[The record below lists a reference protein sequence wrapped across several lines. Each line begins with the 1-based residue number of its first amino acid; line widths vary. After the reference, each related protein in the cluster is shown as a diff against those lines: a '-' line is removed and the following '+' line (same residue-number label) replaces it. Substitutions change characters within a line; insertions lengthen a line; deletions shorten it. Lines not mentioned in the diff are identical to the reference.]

1 MGFLAGKYQ
10 YSMLSVYLFRHAESE
25 GNVKHHLIGG
35 QSNHYPLTGTGEN
48 QSKLLGKRL
57 KTEQHQFEALY
68 SSTAVRTQATA
79 AIATSF
85 LGSTPE
91 LQLRPELLELSQ
103 GEWEGQIREDIY
115 TPERLSV
122 VRSDPYDFRPPGGES
137 HRDVETR
144 MYHWLDEI
152 VEKYDRPDKHISIG
166 AFTHGFAIK
175 TLVRGILQSSPIMTY
190 RTIIHNT
197 SITVLY
203 RENDMWFIDRV
214 NDYQHIMGTD
224 FVGHY

>member
-1 MGFLAGKYQ
+1 MSFLAGKYQ

-25 GNVKHHLIGG
+25 GNVQHHLVGG
-35 QSNHYPLTGTGEN
+35 QSNHYRLTETGEN
-48 QSKLLGKRL
+48 QSRLLGKRL
-57 KTEQHQFEALY
+57 QAENHQFEALY

-79 AIATSF
+79 AIATAAMS
-85 LGSTPE
+85 SSPD
-91 LQLRPELLELSQ
+91 LQLRTELLELSQ
-103 GEWEGQIREDIY
+103 GQWEGQVRTDIY
-115 TPERLSV
+115 TPEQLSI

-137 HRDVETR
+137 QRDVESR
-144 MYHWLDEI
+144 MYTWLDE
-152 VEKYDRPDKHISIG
+152 VVDTYDREDQHVRIG

-197 SITVLY
+197 SMTVLY

-214 NDYQHIMGTD
+214 NDYQHIFGTD
-224 FVGHY
+224 FVKHY

>member
-1 MGFLAGKYQ
+1 MDFLAAKYQ

-35 QSNHYPLTGTGEN
+35 QSNHYPLTPTGES

-57 KTEQHQFEALY
+57 HSEQHQFEALY

-79 AIATSF
+79 AIATNEMQA
-85 LGSTPE
+85 TPE
-91 LQLRPELLELSQ
+91 LQLRTELLELSQ
-103 GEWEGQIREDIY
+103 GEWEGQVRKDIY
-115 TPERLSV
+115 TPDQLSI

-137 HRDVETR
+137 QRDVETR
-144 MYHWLDEI
+144 MYAWLNEV
-152 VEKYDRPDKHISIG
+152 VETYDRADKQVSVG

-197 SITVLY
+197 SLTVLY
-203 RENDMWFIDRV
+203 RENGMWFIDRV
-214 NDYQHIMGTD
+214 NDYQHIIGTD

>member
-1 MGFLAGKYQ
+1 
-10 YSMLSVYLFRHAESE
+10 MLSVYLFRHAESE

-35 QSNHYPLTGTGEN
+35 QSNHYPLTKTGET
-48 QSKLLGKRL
+48 QSELLGKRL
-57 KTEQHQFEALY
+57 QAENHQFEALY

-79 AIATSF
+79 ALATKPLKSA
-85 LGSTPE
+85 PE
-91 LQLRPELLELSQ
+91 LQLRTELLELSQ
-103 GEWEGQIREDIY
+103 GEWEGQIRKEIY
-115 TPERLSV
+115 TPELLSI

-137 HRDVETR
+137 QRDVETR
-144 MYHWLDEI
+144 MYAWLDEI
-152 VEKYDRPDKHISIG
+152 VEKHNQDDKHVHIG

-197 SITVLY
+197 SMTVLY